1 MPKKRG
7 GTEGSGTSIGVAHES
22 GRELVFVF
30 GSNLAGRHGA
40 GSALQA
46 VKEFGAVYGCG
57 FGRQGNSYAI
67 PTKDAG
73 LNTLPLE
80 RIQSYVR
87 SFLVY
92 ACAHRNI
99 TFKVV
104 AIGTGLAGYKHAQ
117 IAPMFKDAPKN
128 CELIMEWDKIL
139 KRGQFKGK
147 R

>member
-1 MPKKRG
+1 MAKKG
-7 GTEGSGTSIGVAHES
+7 DSTGGSGTSIGVAHES
-22 GRELVFVF
+22 SRELVFVF

-67 PTKDAG
+67 PTKDAE
-73 LNTLPLE
+73 LKTLPLE

-92 ACAHRNI
+92 ARAHKNI

-128 CELIMEWDKIL
+128 CELNMEWYKIL
-139 KRGQFKGK
+139 KRRQYKDT